1 MTTHTSPT
9 HSERLL
15 AANTELWQTMQEHR
29 FVVDIERNRLP
40 ADVFGRYLSYEGRFV
55 ETAIGIFGHA
65 LIKAP
70 SIEQKHWLIGV
81 LNALSTE
88 QVPYFDR
95 TVAALD
101 LPASSVDQPLPAAVA
116 AFDTGM
122 LEIAQQGRYEDV
134 IVAMLTAEWMYG
146 TWCTRAN
153 QSPNDNRY
161 IREWVALHA
170 DPTFSAQVQW
180 LRAQV
185 DGWSEQQF
193 DFTRSSAI
201 FSKVLALEIDFHRA
215 CYEV

>member
-1 MTTHTSPT
+1 MTTQLSPT
-9 HSERLL
+9 HSERLR
-15 AANTELWQTMQEHR
+15 AANLELWQAMQEHR

-40 ADVFGRYLSYEGRFV
+40 ADTFNRYLAYEGRFV

-70 SIEQKHWLIGV
+70 SIGPKHWLIGV

-95 TVAALD
+95 TFEALG
-101 LPASSVDQPLPAAVA
+101 LPAPRHDAPLPAAVA
-116 AFDTGM
+116 AFDSGM
-122 LEIAQQGRYEDV
+122 LDIAQQGRYEDV

-153 QSPNDNRY
+153 RTPHDNPY
-161 IREWVALHA
+161 IRKWVALHA
-170 DPTFSAQVQW
+170 EPTFNAQVQW
-180 LRAQV
+180 LKGQV

-201 FSKVLALEIDFHRA
+201 FARVLALEIDFHSA
-215 CYEV
+215 SYEA